1 MAYTMKREGRELR
14 IICVEMNVAGVLPFD
29 NYSVVLIITREEHK
43 DMIFKGGTLGF
54 CISLTNV

>member
-1 MAYTMKREGRELR
+1 MQREGRELR